1 MDRRPKGARE
11 DTLQAIPRDR
21 RSLQIQPKDPEVV
34 RADTTAVQRSE
45 VQDKG
50 GRSYAHHQG
59 RNGEQGGGDTQHR
72 QLPQV
77 KFHPHPEIFLPQGE
91 QC

>member
-1 MDRRPKGARE
+1 M
-11 DTLQAIPRDR
+11 
-21 RSLQIQPKDPEVV
+21 V

-72 QLPQV
+72 QLPPV
-77 KFHPHPEIFLPQGE
+77 KLHPHSEVLLPQGE
-91 QC
+91 QRQGGGSQPKSPALYQRQLWC